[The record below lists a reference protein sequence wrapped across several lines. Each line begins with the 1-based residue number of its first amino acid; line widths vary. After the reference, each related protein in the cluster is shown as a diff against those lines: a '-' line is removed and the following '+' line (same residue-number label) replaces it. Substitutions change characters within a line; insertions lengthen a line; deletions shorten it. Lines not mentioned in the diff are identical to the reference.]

1 MSSRKERSMD
11 NGGITFTARR
21 LSSADSKDMA
31 DQGGGGDD
39 GSLQQQYSIPRFVS
53 KVYYRLGLLC
63 ASHPR
68 FVLIL
73 AFIVIVW
80 SCFPLFSLPIYSTR
94 PQINVQSFQYCIIC
108 DDSIY
113 NIRQSYGDFNNVHK
127 YKNPTGKA
135 LENICDCDSI
145 EIITTKVK

>member
-1 MSSRKERSMD
+1 MSSRKVSSSD
-11 NGGITFTARR
+11 SGGITFSARR
-21 LSSADSKDMA
+21 LSSADSKDMT
-31 DQGGGGDD
+31 DQGGGGED

-73 AFIVIVW
+73 TFLVIVW

-94 PQINVQSFQYCIIC
+94 PQINVQPFNSFVRENQHGRHLSGMNSENQENFTIAQI
-108 DDSIY
+108 
-113 NIRQSYGDFNNVHK
+113 G
-127 YKNPTGKA
+127 KNHC
-135 LENICDCDSI
+135 N
-145 EIITTKVK
+145 

>member
-1 MSSRKERSMD
+1 MSSRKVSSSD
-11 NGGITFTARR
+11 SGGITFSARR
-21 LSSADSKDMA
+21 LSSADSKDMT
-31 DQGGGGDD
+31 DQGGGGED

-73 AFIVIVW
+73 TFLVIVW

-94 PQINVQSFQYCIIC
+94 PQINVQPFNTFVRENQHGRHLSGMKSKNQENSTIAQIGKCTT
-108 DDSIY
+108 IY
-113 NIRQSYGDFNNVHK
+113 F
-127 YKNPTGKA
+127 
-135 LENICDCDSI
+135 
-145 EIITTKVK
+145 

>member
-1 MSSRKERSMD
+1 MSSRKERSKD
-11 NGGITFTARR
+11 CGGITFSARR

-39 GSLQQQYSIPRFVS
+39 GSLQQRYSIPRFVS

-94 PQINVQSFQYCIIC
+94 PQINVQPFHTFVRENHHGQHLASIDSSKDNNLKTAQIGKYFQ
-108 DDSIY
+108 D
-113 NIRQSYGDFNNVHK
+113 NPIR
-127 YKNPTGKA
+127 
-135 LENICDCDSI
+135 
-145 EIITTKVK
+145 

>member
-1 MSSRKERSMD
+1 MSSRKVSSSD
-11 NGGITFTARR
+11 SGGITFSARR
-21 LSSADSKDMA
+21 LSSADSKDMT
-31 DQGGGGDD
+31 DQGGGGED

-73 AFIVIVW
+73 TFLVIVW

-94 PQINVQSFQYCIIC
+94 PQINVQPFNSFVRENQHGRHL
-108 DDSIY
+108 SGM
-113 NIRQSYGDFNNVHK
+113 NTENH
-127 YKNPTGKA
+127 
-135 LENICDCDSI
+135 ENITI
-145 EIITTKVK
+145 AQIGTNH

>member
-1 MSSRKERSMD
+1 MSSRKVSSSD
-11 NGGITFTARR
+11 SGGITFSARR
-21 LSSADSKDMA
+21 LSSADSKDMI
-31 DQGGGGDD
+31 DQGGGGED

-73 AFIVIVW
+73 TFLVIVW

-94 PQINVQSFQYCIIC
+94 PQINVQPFNTFVRENQHGRHLSGMNSENQENSTIAQKGKFI
-108 DDSIY
+108 SI
-113 NIRQSYGDFNNVHK
+113 DF
-127 YKNPTGKA
+127 
-135 LENICDCDSI
+135 
-145 EIITTKVK
+145 